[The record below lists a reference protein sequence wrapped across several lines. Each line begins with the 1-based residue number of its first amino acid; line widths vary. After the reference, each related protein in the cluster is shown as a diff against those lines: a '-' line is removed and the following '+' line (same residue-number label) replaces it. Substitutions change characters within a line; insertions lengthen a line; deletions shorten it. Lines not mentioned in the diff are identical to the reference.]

1 MGIPAY
7 FSHIIRN
14 HMKVLKSFFKFRE
27 TTHVDNLYMDSNS
40 VIYDC
45 LRDLESKSELK
56 PVLADNYPIISHAV
70 CVRIEKYINDI
81 CPSDMVYLAFDG
93 VAPLAKRQQ
102 QMSRRCKTVLMEKL
116 FGKSLFSTV
125 NITPG
130 TDFMN
135 YFSKYVVDY
144 FTSDQLK
151 LPCAN
156 IVVSSPNEP
165 GEGEHKIFKYIRDH
179 PEKHLKS
186 NTIIYGLDADLLML
200 SIFHCDKANLFVYR
214 EAPEF
219 AKSLNADLNAGEG
232 YVLNISELCIS
243 ICIEMGFAHDLENV
257 IRRVNDYAVMCFLLG
272 NDFLPHNPLIN
283 IRTSGLTRLMNA
295 YKDCAMKEE
304 FFLINEEGE
313 IEESKMMEIMK
324 RLEGSEEGSVIED
337 GRKRVGY
344 RSKGVGEREKLE
356 EMVMIMREKEEY
368 VNFEERGWRERMEKI
383 EGMHKKKDE
392 ERIGWKEG
400 MRRVY
405 YYYKRGLNV
414 VKRVKERKTASQIR
428 KEKFVNIDMQEESYE
443 ALDVGASLGENVEYD
458 WTYCRY
464 FWEAEVIM

>member
-1 MGIPAY
+1 MGIPTY
-7 FSHIIRN
+7 FSYIIRN
-14 HMKVLKSFFKFRE
+14 HMKVLKSFLKFRE
-27 TTHVDNLYMDSNS
+27 NTNVDNLYMDSNS

-45 LRDLESKSELK
+45 LRDLEKKSELK

-81 CPSDMVYLAFDG
+81 GPSDTVYLAFDG

-165 GEGEHKIFKYIRDH
+165 GEGEHEIFKCIRDS
-179 PEKHLKS
+179 PERHLKS

-200 SIFHCDKANLFVYR
+200 SIFHYDKANLFVYR

-232 YVLNISELCIS
+232 YVLNISELCVS
-243 ICIEMGFAHDLENV
+243 ICIEIGFAHDLKN
-257 IRRVNDYAVMCFLLG
+257 ITRRVNDYVVMCFLLG

-283 IRTSGLTRLMNA
+283 IRTSGMARLINA
-295 YKDCAMKEE
+295 YKQCAEKEG
-304 FFLINEEGE
+304 FFLIDSQEKIWCG
-313 IEESKMMEIMK
+313 MREIML
-324 RLEGSEEGSVIED
+324 RLEGSEEGSVMD
-337 GRKRVGY
+337 GKKRVGY

-392 ERIGWKEG
+392 ERIGWIEG
-400 MRRVY
+400 MQRVY

-428 KEKFVNIDMQEESYE
+428 EEKFVNIDLQEESYE